1 MFGTK
6 RKAIEM
12 MDAQKRFRA
21 GWLRVALFVG
31 VTSLVGC
38 SESGF
43 PVGRASGTVTCE
55 GKAVPGAWVYF
66 EPLAKSEGSGG
77 TALVGKQGFAIADA
91 NGKFVIATYGTD
103 DGAVIGNHKVHVTA
117 PKSEGGPAF
126 KCPCEF
132 DSESQPFLVEVKAG
146 KNEFDLKLPLP
157 KAGSNA
163 NNKPMS
169 LDERDAMLEAQQAE
183 LEQKANA
190 KANAQPKK
198 K

>member
-12 MDAQKRFRA
+12 MDAQTRFRA
-21 GWLRVALFVG
+21 GWLRVALCVG
-31 VTSLVGC
+31 ATSLVGC
-38 SESGF
+38 GGSGF
-43 PVGRASGTVTCE
+43 PVGQASGTVTCE

-66 EPLAKSEGSGG
+66 EPLAESKG

-103 DGAVIGNHKVHVTA
+103 DGAVVGKHKVHVTA
-117 PKSEGGPAF
+117 PKGEGVPAF

-132 DSESQPFLVEVKAG
+132 DSASEPFLVEVKAG

-169 LDERDAMLEAQQAE
+169 LDERDALREAKQAE
-183 LEQKANA
+183 LEEKANA
-190 KANAQPKK
+190 KANAQPSKK
-198 K
+198 

>member
-1 MFGTK
+1 
-6 RKAIEM
+6 M
-12 MDAQKRFRA
+12 MDAQKSFRS
-21 GWLRVALFVG
+21 GWLRVALLVG

-38 SESGF
+38 GESGF
-43 PVGRASGTVTCE
+43 PVGRATGTVTCE
-55 GKAVPGAWVYF
+55 GKPVPGAWVYF
-66 EPLAKSEGSGG
+66 EPLAKSGGSDGSKG

-103 DGAVIGNHKVHVTA
+103 DGAVIGKHKVHVTA

-132 DSESQPFLVEVKAG
+132 DSESQPFLVEVKEG

-157 KAGSNA
+157 KAGSKA

-169 LDERDAMLEAQQAE
+169 LEERDAMEEAKQAE

-190 KANAQPKK
+190 KANAQPSKK
-198 K
+198 